1 MRIITCQVNS
11 GTGCSVWQYLK
22 GCHGCSRRFL
32 NRLKQGRG
40 SLFLNGAP
48 VESVART
55 LLREG
60 DTLSLVLEEE
70 TVDFIP
76 NAALSAPVVYEDE
89 DLVVFNKPPGMP
101 VHPSHRHLED
111 TLANLFAAR
120 CLKKGEAAGF
130 HPINRLDRDTSGLC
144 VVAKHALAAAA
155 LSGEV
160 EKVYYAVAEG
170 NVAPSDGFIKQPIA
184 RAGESIILRRVSPD
198 GKPASTHYRVLF
210 RQNGHSLLA
219 VRLQTGRT
227 HQIRVHFA
235 FLGHPLAGDDLYGGT
250 RGWITRQSL
259 HCGLVRFI
267 HPVTGERVCLKAH
280 LPPDMTVVLRIQ

>member
-11 GTGCSVWQYLK
+11 GAGCSVWQYLK

-40 SLFLNGAP
+40 SLFLGGAP

-70 TVDFIP
+70 TVNFIP

-155 LSGEV
+155 LSGGV

-170 NVAPSDGFIKQPIA
+170 DVAPPDGFIKQPIA
-184 RAGESIILRRVSPD
+184 RAGKASSCAESRRTGNRRPPTTGYFFAKMGTACLLYVFKPEGPTRFGCILRFWGIRLRGTTSTAERGD
-198 GKPASTHYRVLF
+198 GLPVRRST
-210 RQNGHSLLA
+210 A
-219 VRLQTGRT
+219 
-227 HQIRVHFA
+227 
-235 FLGHPLAGDDLYGGT
+235 D
-250 RGWITRQSL
+250 W
-259 HCGLVRFI
+259 CGLSTR
-267 HPVTGERVCLKAH
+267 
-280 LPPDMTVVLRIQ
+280 

>member
-11 GTGCSVWQYLK
+11 GAGCSVWQYLK

-40 SLFLNGAP
+40 SLFLGGAP

-60 DTLSLVLEEE
+60 DILSLVLEEE

-120 CLKKGEAAGF
+120 WLVF
-130 HPINRLDRDTSGLC
+130 T
-144 VVAKHALAAAA
+144 
-155 LSGEV
+155 
-160 EKVYYAVAEG
+160 
-170 NVAPSDGFIKQPIA
+170 PS
-184 RAGESIILRRVSPD
+184 
-198 GKPASTHYRVLF
+198 
-210 RQNGHSLLA
+210 
-219 VRLQTGRT
+219 TGWT
-227 HQIRVHFA
+227 
-235 FLGHPLAGDDLYGGT
+235 G
-250 RGWITRQSL
+250 
-259 HCGLVRFI
+259 I
-267 HPVTGERVCLKAH
+267 HPVCAWSPSTR
-280 LPPDMTVVLRIQ
+280 LPPPRFRVRWRRCITRLPKGMSLRRMDL